1 MATPLL
7 ANRPQMFSGKDL
19 KKLIL
24 PLMIEQL
31 LAVSI
36 GMADTVMIAT
46 EGEAAVSSI
55 ALVDSLN
62 LLFIQLISA
71 LATGGAVVVAQY
83 LGQKEGRKAGD
94 AAKQLIYSST
104 LLTLVIMALSL
115 VFQRP
120 ILKMVF
126 GSIEDQVM
134 SNCHTYFTITIISF
148 PFLAL
153 YNAGAALFR
162 SMGNSKISMKVSLG
176 MNIINIVGNA
186 VLIYVCHLG
195 VAGAAISTLVSRM
208 ISAIAMLVLLG
219 KRNDRISID
228 GLFRFKLE
236 WPMIKRILRIGIPSG
251 IENSL
256 FQVGKV
262 LVQSLIAGFGTASIA
277 ANAIA
282 NSLAGFISIP
292 GSAIG
297 LAAITVIGQCM
308 GAGDH
313 EQAEMNAKRLMK
325 IVYILMII
333 LGALLFILTEPMVHL
348 FNLGVESSTM
358 AIELLRI
365 LYILNA
371 AIWPLSFTLPQ
382 VLRASGDARFT
393 MLVSVLSMWIFR
405 IGFSFLLGAYMGLGL
420 LGVWYAMF
428 IDWAV
433 RSICF
438 VVRFRHG
445 RWKQKKVI

>member
-1 MATPLL
+1 
-7 ANRPQMFSGKDL
+7 
-19 KKLIL
+19 
-24 PLMIEQL
+24 MIEQL

-36 GMADTVMIAT
+36 GMADTVMIAS

-104 LLTLVIMALSL
+104 LLTLVIMVLSL

-120 ILKMVF
+120 VLKMVF

-208 ISAIAMLVLLG
+208 VSAIVMLVLLG

-228 GLFRFKLE
+228 GLIRFKLE

-438 VVRFRHG
+438 TVRFRHG

>member
-94 AAKQLIYSST
+94 AAKQLIYSSI

-208 ISAIAMLVLLG
+208 VSAIAMLVLLG

-333 LGALLFILTEPMVHL
+333 LGALLFIMTEPMVHL